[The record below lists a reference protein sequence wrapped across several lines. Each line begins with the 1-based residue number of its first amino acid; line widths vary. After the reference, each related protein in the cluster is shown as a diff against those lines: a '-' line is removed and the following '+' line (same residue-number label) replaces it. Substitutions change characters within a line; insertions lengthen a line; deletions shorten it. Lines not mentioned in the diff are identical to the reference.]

1 MSSSED
7 LERDCYWPNGDI
19 ADKDYPCYPTE
30 NVSFCCRY
38 GHTCLSNGL
47 CYDGHRNVRGGCTD
61 KTWSSGACPPVCR
74 NDRPESWS
82 ILSDCGND
90 QWCCSHIND
99 TEACCGMP
107 DRGHFSLGPGAVV
120 TVMPE
125 SPPTISTTSFIPTG
139 PSTSSSVASGAAMNT
154 HATGPEI
161 SPPANPSKTNTLAIG
176 LGAGLGGGAVICF
189 LLLFVAF
196 RIYKKKK
203 SRIAGGSSPNM
214 PPRHTELDD
223 SALRELDGA
232 CPPSE
237 LHSCALAELYSP
249 PDPGAKEV
257 AAASKDWHGPGPFA
271 ELDGAET
278 TRMTGNLVIVER
290 ESIMNQGLD
299 VK

>member
-7 LERDCYWPNGDI
+7 LERNYYWPNGVI
-19 ADKDYPCYPTE
+19 ADKDYPSYATE

-47 CYDGHRNVRGGCTD
+47 CYDGHRNVRGGCSD
-61 KTWSSGACPPVCR
+61 KTY
-74 NDRPESWS
+74 RPESWS

-90 QWCCSHIND
+90 QWCCSHIKD

-107 DRGHFSLGPGAVV
+107 DRGHFSPGPGAVV

-125 SPPTISTTSFIPTG
+125 NPPAVSTTSLIPTG
-139 PSTSSSVASGAAMNT
+139 PSSSSSVASGAPMNT
-154 HATGPEI
+154 HATGPEN
-161 SPPANPSKTNTLAIG
+161 SPPTNPSKTNTLAIG
-176 LGAGLGGGAVICF
+176 LGAGLGGGVVICF
-189 LLLFVAF
+189 LLVFVAF

-214 PPRHTELDD
+214 PPRHTELDS

-237 LHSCALAELYSP
+237 LHSSALAELYSP
-249 PDPGAKEV
+249 PDPAAKEV
-257 AAASKDWHGPGPFA
+257 ATSSKDWHGPGPFA
-271 ELDGAET
+271 ELDGGET
-278 TRMTGNLVIVER
+278 TRMTEDLVER
-290 ESIMNQGLD
+290 EGIINQGLY